1 MFDGEFTTTS
11 PFWLA
16 IAGVL
21 TWLRFLLQKRLVA
34 DLEDALAELSN
45 RRKQE
50 KLAERH
56 LAPGASVEASL
67 EGAAESI
74 AENASNLDPK
84 KDAAGEHL
92 SSKDGEEENQGG
104 PKSAEERKR
113 EEIQLKAQREEEDRV
128 QQQREQQAR
137 NAGFARD
144 EGDFESQI
152 EAAVHEANSDLV
164 AMGGAAKVLSCSK
177 AARTISLEL
186 NGEFDHEMRMLICRK
201 IGEELGES
209 VSHEFMMDLLA
220 CIACG
225 PYFDLAARS
234 LEILGVH
241 PNANADL
248 TLIVPQVVEKKADS
262 MFLFCEGGLCGA
274 DESAMAEVWRH

>member
-1 MFDGEFTTTS
+1 MKGLFAVI
-11 PFWLA
+11 A
-16 IAGVL
+16 IMTDFMASAPKLVVVAVL
-21 TWLRFLLQKRLVA
+21 
-34 DLEDALAELSN
+34 
-45 RRKQE
+45 
-50 KLAERH
+50 
-56 LAPGASVEASL
+56 G
-67 EGAAESI
+67 GAAALVCSMCAYCCWCHKPHEDVEDS
-74 AENASNLDPK
+74 D
-84 KDAAGEHL
+84 D
-92 SSKDGEEENQGG
+92 EEANHGG

-113 EEIQLKAQREEEDRV
+113 EEEDRME
-128 QQQREQQAR
+128 QKSEQQAR

-225 PYFDLAARS
+225 PDFDLADVGCAPQSRDA
-234 LEILGVH
+234 GYNH
-241 PNANADL
+241 PSGSTRNVQYGAEALD
-248 TLIVPQVVEKKADS
+248 A
-262 MFLFCEGGLCGA
+262 MGGS
-274 DESAMAEVWRH
+274 ESEAED